1 MGRKLG
7 SKNKKT
13 KIITKTKNTNTNIN
27 NVHVH
32 VEKTKTR
39 KRRTTKPKET
49 NTINPLSKTLG
60 ESRLASSNLGFHPRG
75 LINNEPQ
82 QPTIIQT
89 IQAPPDPRLDKL
101 DKRTKKIK
109 EYLKSKGD
117 TKDNA
122 INVNSSILATP
133 IQSTNVDIF
142 SDTIE
147 PQKLKFENV
156 TPAKKSFFS
165 KIFSSGKKKKEME
178 EKPNIPLLEY
188 KPKPENIF
196 STRSATAPSFA
207 QSSNIEIQ
215 TSPATP
221 TGHKINQELKNLVNQ
236 LHAAHPKSKLHI
248 GTFRSAITK
257 KLRELGVDAA
267 HSTTYITK
275 MRAFYDEIYAASHSI
290 EAAGGVM

>member
-178 EKPNIPLLEY
+178 E
-188 KPKPENIF
+188 
-196 STRSATAPSFA
+196 
-207 QSSNIEIQ
+207 
-215 TSPATP
+215 
-221 TGHKINQELKNLVNQ
+221 
-236 LHAAHPKSKLHI
+236 
-248 GTFRSAITK
+248 
-257 KLRELGVDAA
+257 
-267 HSTTYITK
+267 
-275 MRAFYDEIYAASHSI
+275 
-290 EAAGGVM
+290 

>member
-1 MGRKLG
+1 MNAITRG
-7 SKNKKT
+7 S
-13 KIITKTKNTNTNIN
+13 
-27 NVHVH
+27 
-32 VEKTKTR
+32 
-39 KRRTTKPKET
+39 
-49 NTINPLSKTLG
+49 SQ
-60 ESRLASSNLGFHPRG
+60 NLGFHPRG
-75 LINNEPQ
+75 LINNEIQ
-82 QPTIIQT
+82 QPTIVQQ

-101 DKRTKKIK
+101 EKRTKKIK
-109 EYLKSKGD
+109 DYLKSKGD

-147 PQKLKFENV
+147 PQKLKFD
-156 TPAKKSFFS
+156 TPAKKGFFS

-178 EKPNIPLLEY
+178 EKPSIPLLEY
-188 KPKPENIF
+188 KPKPENMF

-236 LHAAHPKSKLHI
+236 LHAAHPNSKLHI
-248 GTFRSAITK
+248 STFRSAISK
-257 KLRELGVDAA
+257 KLREMGVEPS
-267 HSTTYITK
+267 HTSTYVTK
-275 MRAFYDEIYAASHSI
+275 MRAFYDEIYTASHEI
-290 EAAGGVM
+290 EAAGGTM

>member
-7 SKNKKT
+7 SKNKSKSTT

-32 VEKTKTR
+32 VEKSKTR

-89 IQAPPDPRLDKL
+89 
-101 DKRTKKIK
+101 
-109 EYLKSKGD
+109 
-117 TKDNA
+117 
-122 INVNSSILATP
+122 
-133 IQSTNVDIF
+133 
-142 SDTIE
+142 
-147 PQKLKFENV
+147 
-156 TPAKKSFFS
+156 
-165 KIFSSGKKKKEME
+165 M
-178 EKPNIPLLEY
+178 PL
-188 KPKPENIF
+188 
-196 STRSATAPSFA
+196 FA
-207 QSSNIEIQ
+207 QSSIEIQ

-221 TGHKINQELKNLVNQ
+221 TGHKINQELKKLVNQ

-267 HSTTYITK
+267 HSTTYINK
-275 MRAFYDEIYAASHSI
+275 MRAFYDEIYAASNGI

>member
-1 MGRKLG
+1 MSRTKG

-13 KIITKTKNTNTNIN
+13 KIITKTKNTNKNTNIN

-32 VEKTKTR
+32 VEKPKTR
-39 KRRTTKPKET
+39 KRRTPKPKEEP
-49 NTINPLSKTLG
+49 NINPLSNSVNAI
-60 ESRLASSNLGFHPRG
+60 SRGASSNLGFHPRG
-75 LINNEPQ
+75 LINNEIQ
-82 QPTIIQT
+82 QPTIVQQ

-101 DKRTKKIK
+101 EKRTKKIK
-109 EYLKSKGD
+109 DYLKSKGD

-133 IQSTNVDIF
+133 IQSTNADIF

-147 PQKLKFENV
+147 PQKLKFD
-156 TPAKKSFFS
+156 TPAKKGFFS
-165 KIFSSGKKKKEME
+165 KIFSSSKKKKVE
-178 EKPNIPLLEY
+178 EKSSIPLLEY
-188 KPKPENIF
+188 KGDSSMF

-207 QSSNIEIQ
+207 QSSIEIQ

-236 LHAAHPKSKLHI
+236 LHAAHPNSKLHI

-267 HSTTYITK
+267 HSTTYINK
-275 MRAFYDEIYAASHSI
+275 MRTFYDEIYTASHEI

>member
-1 MGRKLG
+1 MGRKIG

-13 KIITKTKNTNTNIN
+13 KIITKTKNTNKNTNIN

-32 VEKTKTR
+32 VEKPKTR

-49 NTINPLSKTLG
+49 NINPLSKTLG

-101 DKRTKKIK
+101 EKRTKKIK
-109 EYLKSKGD
+109 DYLKSKGN

-122 INVNSSILATP
+122 IHVYSSILATP
-133 IQSTNVDIF
+133 IQSTNADIF

-147 PQKLKFENV
+147 PQKLKFD
-156 TPAKKSFFS
+156 TPAKKGFFS
-165 KIFSSGKKKKEME
+165 KIFSSSKKKKVE
-178 EKPNIPLLEY
+178 EKSSIPLLEY
-188 KPKPENIF
+188 KPKPENMF

-207 QSSNIEIQ
+207 QSSIEIQ

-236 LHAAHPKSKLHI
+236 LHAAHPNSKLHI

-267 HSTTYITK
+267 HSTTYINK
-275 MRAFYDEIYAASHSI
+275 MRTFYDEIYAASHEI
-290 EAAGGVM
+290 EAAGGVK